1 MIRFVA
7 LAKRIAMNRSLLLVS
22 LACSAQVAAQGPVFH
37 WPLDESSGTVAHAWG
52 GSDGVLAGGTLWAP
66 NGGYHQ
72 GCARFDGV
80 DDRILLGP
88 CDITTGTGG
97 ITLSLW
103 AKADFVTGMDR
114 TLIAKA
120 TGPNA
125 ADHSWSIA
133 FVSGTGLRFRLRT
146 AGNVQTITTPPSSLF
161 GGQWYHIAGV
171 YDGSEMR
178 LYLNGSVMGT
188 APASGLIGTSPQAPA
203 SLGAL
208 STGLQPFSG
217 WIDDVRIYDHA
228 LSDAEIID
236 VLLETMTTGIAE
248 VAHPLLADDMVRVP
262 SGSHR
267 LTVRD
272 ALGRLLY
279 ENTLRGP
286 ATIPLPTAGAGM
298 RLVCL
303 EGDGG
308 GHVARVVSP

>member
-1 MIRFVA
+1 
-7 LAKRIAMNRSLLLVS
+7 MNRSLLLAL
-22 LACSAQVAAQGPVFH
+22 LAFTMTASAQGPVFH
-37 WPLDESSGTVAHAWG
+37 WPLDESSGTAAHAWS
-52 GSDGVLAGGTLWAP
+52 GSDGDLVGGTTWSP
-66 NGGYHQ
+66 SGGHHQ

-80 DDRILLGP
+80 DDRILIGP

-125 ADHSWSIA
+125 SDQVWSIA
-133 FVSGTGLRFRLRT
+133 FVNGSGLRFRLRGG
-146 AGNVQTITTPPSSLF
+146 GNAYNITTPPSSLF
-161 GGQWYHIAGV
+161 GGQWYHIVGT
-171 YDGSEMR
+171 YDDAQMR
-178 LYLNGSVMGT
+178 LFLNGSLMGST
-188 APASGLIGTSPQAPA
+188 AASGLIGVSPQAPA

-217 WIDDVRIYDHA
+217 WIDDVRIYDRA

-236 VLLETMTTGIAE
+236 VLLETMTTGFDE
-248 VAHPLLADDMVRVP
+248 TSSSLVNDGVLRVP
-262 SGSHR
+262 DGAHR
-267 LTVRD
+267 LTMRD
-272 ALGRLLY
+272 ALGRLLL

-308 GHVARVVSP
+308 RHVARVIAP